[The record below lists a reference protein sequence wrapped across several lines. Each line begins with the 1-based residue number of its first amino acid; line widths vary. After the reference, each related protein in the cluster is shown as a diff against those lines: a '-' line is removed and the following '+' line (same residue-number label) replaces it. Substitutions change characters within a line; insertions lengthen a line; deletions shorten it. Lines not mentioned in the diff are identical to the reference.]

1 MGEKGSAAM
10 NDKKSDAHEDVL
22 SAVTGSNYFTQLA
35 EAYRLQGRYEEAID
49 TCRKGLEKMPDA
61 LCGRLILGKCYLEK
75 GMIDQA
81 KQELEKV
88 ADGIEECLSVYKLLS
103 QIYLQEKNVDQALE
117 VLRKALYFP
126 PQEEKPK
133 KGLTPL
139 EMDLLQQKTKLRSI
153 PAEPDTQEDL
163 AAHGGT
169 LPDDQAKQV
178 MQTDT
183 LAEIYLKQG
192 HPEKALSIYQEIL
205 TREPGN
211 TDVQEKYISLQKRLE
226 AQRKAASYQR
236 TMPKLERWLAAV
248 APKDEPL
255 SS

>member
-1 MGEKGSAAM
+1 M
-10 NDKKSDAHEDVL
+10 NDKKSDAHEEVL
-22 SAVTGSNYFTQLA
+22 SAVMSSNLFTQLA

-61 LCGRLILGKCYLEK
+61 LRGRLILGKCYLEK
-75 GMIDQA
+75 GMIAEA

-88 ADGIEECLSVYKLLS
+88 AEGIEECLSVYKLLS
-103 QIYLQEKNVDQALE
+103 QVYLQEKNVDQALE

-126 PQEEKPK
+126 PEEERPK

-153 PAEPDTQEDL
+153 PAGPDIQEDP
-163 AAHGGT
+163 AAHGKT
-169 LPDDQAKQV
+169 LQDNQEKQV
-178 MQTDT
+178 IQTDT

-192 HPEKALSIYQEIL
+192 HLEKALSIYQEIL

-211 TDVQEKYISLQKRLE
+211 TDVQKKYETLQERLE

-236 TMPKLERWLAAV
+236 TMHKLERWLAVV
-248 APKDEPL
+248 APRNEPL
-255 SS
+255 SP